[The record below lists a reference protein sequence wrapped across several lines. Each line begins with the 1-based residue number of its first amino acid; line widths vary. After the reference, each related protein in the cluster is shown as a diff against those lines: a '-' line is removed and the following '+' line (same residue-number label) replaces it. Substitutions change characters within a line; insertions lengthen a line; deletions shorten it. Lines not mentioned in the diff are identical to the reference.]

1 MDSSTAPRQSPAWCL
16 LDEQLSGL
24 MFHGIKGHL
33 HKHSPLPCLVK
44 DGHTTSWKIYFWE
57 GFEFKYHSNSL

>member
-33 HKHSPLPCLVK
+33 HKHSPAMPSQGWTHHQLENLFL
-44 DGHTTSWKIYFWE
+44 G
-57 GFEFKYHSNSL
+57 GF